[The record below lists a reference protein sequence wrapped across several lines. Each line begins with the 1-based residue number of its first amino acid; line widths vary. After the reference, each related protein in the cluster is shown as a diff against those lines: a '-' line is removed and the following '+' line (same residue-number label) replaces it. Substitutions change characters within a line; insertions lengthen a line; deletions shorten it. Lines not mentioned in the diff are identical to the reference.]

1 MLKAFPLQICNRSQ
15 ASVQFCQLNLLRDQ
29 FTHVA
34 ASVTMFIL
42 RQWPKERD
50 LCWIFTTVLFVIYAA
65 LTWGPF
71 PRLPTK
77 EQQPQ
82 GLSVNTIQLG
92 CSGVLSTNW
101 KLRKNCKFTQ
111 TFCVYSL
118 YLDASVILP
127 VSHRLL
133 EQGFVDAATSE
144 QKVTSEISRCYQ
156 WFGPRSDANF
166 TKLLRTDHHI
176 TQQTLS
182 NNPNTNALSWLQIL
196 QCSTSLY
203 TPK

>member
-1 MLKAFPLQICNRSQ
+1 MTDRYKMVKASFLLQICNRSS
-15 ASVQFCQLNLLRDQ
+15 ASLQFCQLNLLRDQ

-50 LCWIFTTVLFVIYAA
+50 LCWIFMTVLFVIYAVV
-65 LTWGPF
+65 TWGPF

-111 TFCVYSL
+111 TFCVSSL
-118 YLDASVILP
+118 YLDAGVILP

-144 QKVTSEISRCYQ
+144 QKVTSDVINDL
-156 WFGPRSDANF
+156 GLDANF

-182 NNPNTNALSWLQIL
+182 NNPNTNAL
-196 QCSTSLY
+196 
-203 TPK
+203 